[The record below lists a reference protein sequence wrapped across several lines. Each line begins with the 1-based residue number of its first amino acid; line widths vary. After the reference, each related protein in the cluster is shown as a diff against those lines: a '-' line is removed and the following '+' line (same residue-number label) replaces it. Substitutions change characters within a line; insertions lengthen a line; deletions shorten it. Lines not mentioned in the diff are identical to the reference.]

1 MSWPEIV
8 TESLKEN
15 EVAIVTYVPDVI
27 TWRVLSRLERDP
39 YFRVVPAAREEEA
52 IGIVAG
58 VCAAKKRGAV
68 FMQSSGFGNCINAL
82 ASLCIPWRIPFPIF
96 ISLRGEPGEFNAAQ
110 VRGGRAV
117 RPILDILGL
126 QHFTLTQEEELKRT
140 VTGAIELCYADRL
153 PIALLFSTLLTGG
166 KRGTE

>member
-1 MSWPEIV
+1 MSWPETV
-8 TESLKEN
+8 TQILKEN
-15 EVAIVTYVPDVI
+15 EVVIVTYVPDVI

-58 VCAAKKRGAV
+58 VYAAKKRGAV

-82 ASLCIPWRIPFPIF
+82 GSLCVPWRVPFPIF
-96 ISLRGEPGEFNAAQ
+96 ISMRGEPGEFNTAQ
-110 VRGGRAV
+110 VPVGRAV
-117 RPILDILGL
+117 RPILEVLGL
-126 QHFTLTQEEELKRT
+126 KHFTLTQEEEVKRT
-140 VTGAIELCYADRL
+140 ITEAIELCYAGCL
-153 PIALLFSTLLTGG
+153 PVALLFSTLLTGG